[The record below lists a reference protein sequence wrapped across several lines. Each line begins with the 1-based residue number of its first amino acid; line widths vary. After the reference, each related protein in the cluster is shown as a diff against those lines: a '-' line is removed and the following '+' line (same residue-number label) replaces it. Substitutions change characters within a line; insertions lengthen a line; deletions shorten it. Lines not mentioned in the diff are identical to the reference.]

1 MSYKIFLFSILLFIV
16 GTGNVFSQNSAPI
29 LKDNSFKPEE
39 SYKVGEIRGNI
50 KRKAIFLPKPAFPRE
65 ALEAGAD
72 GIVKVEVVIDAEG
85 NVVSATT
92 ISGHAL
98 LKNTAEETA
107 RRTKFKS
114 VETGDQS
121 VTETGVLIYN
131 FAIEKAGWVK
141 IGYDLSVI
149 QMALTLRPLNIPAIA
164 KSFQPEWT
172 NEMEILAQLV
182 EMRRAEIETQNDAPT
197 NNVPIL
203 RRTTQ
208 GSVNGRTSNSSSI
221 QGQILVPNPPNAE
234 RIALSQNL
242 IASLQSRL
250 ASDESN
256 LWKFNLGVNLIRAFE
271 LYRNP
276 NTRTDAAIA
285 LQQSADIAPADI
297 SAEALAALKDLIIIF
312 GKARQ
317 KMETETE
324 IGRLRAILFKIK

>member
-1 MSYKIFLFSILLFIV
+1 MNYKIFLFSILLFIV
-16 GTGNVFSQNSAPI
+16 GTGNAFAQNDAPI
-29 LKDNSFKPEE
+29 LKDNSFKTDEI
-39 SYKVGEIRGNI
+39 YKVGEIRGNI

-72 GIVKVEVVIDAEG
+72 GIVKVQVIIDAEG
-85 NVVSATT
+85 NVISATA

-98 LKNTAEETA
+98 LKNAAEETA
-107 RRTKFKS
+107 RKTKFKS
-114 VETGDQS
+114 ADGGQS
-121 VTETGVLIYN
+121 VTETGVLIYS

-149 QMALTLRPLNIPAIA
+149 QKIPTLRPLNIPSIA

-172 NEMEILAQLV
+172 NENEILARLV
-182 EMRRAEIETQNDAPT
+182 EMRRTEIETQNDAPT

-203 RRTTQ
+203 RRTTP
-208 GSVNGRTSNSSSI
+208 GSVTGRTSNSSSI
-221 QGQILVPNPPNAE
+221 QGQILIPNPPTTE

-250 ASDESN
+250 ASDASN

-276 NTRTDAAIA
+276 DTRTDAAIA
-285 LQQSADIAPADI
+285 LQQSADIAPSDI
-297 SAEALAALKDLIIIF
+297 SAEELTALKDLIKNF

-317 KMETETE
+317 KMETENE